1 MALRD
6 YARQK
11 KVLVEAKLIEDR
23 IENNQYLYGV
33 SIYTTYIVQ
42 IVLHVCYI

>member
-33 SIYTTYIVQ
+33 STNYVYLQ
-42 IVLHVCYI
+42 C